1 DPLTGRPAALV
12 DEADA
17 ARAAAL
23 GPLLD
28 PLARVAAGCEAAL
41 ARHAAL
47 LLGVQ
52 EAQALLDGLEASAP
66 ALVREAARQ
75 LPPALLAEVL
85 RRLLEEGV
93 PIRPLRAVLEAL
105 LEAGG
110 AARGAGPLTAA
121 ARRALRRHIGHRAA
135 AGGPLAALL
144 LDPAA
149 ERAVRESLL
158 GELPALEP
166 DRAALLLD
174 ALARALEA
182 AGDPPVLLVSG
193 DVRRA
198 VRLLVAP
205 RYPRLQVLAYDE
217 LPPEQPVRPVG
228 RLALAA

>member
-1 DPLTGRPAALV
+1 
-12 DEADA
+12 
-17 ARAAAL
+17 
-23 GPLLD
+23 
-28 PLARVAAGCEAAL
+28 
-41 ARHAAL
+41 
-47 LLGVQ
+47 VQ
-52 EAQALLDGLEASAP
+52 EAQALLDGLEPSAP
-66 ALVREAARQ
+66 ALVREASRQ

-121 ARRALRRHIGHRAA
+121 ARRSLRRHIGHRAA
-135 AGGPLAALL
+135 AGGPLHALL
-144 LDPAA
+144 LEPAA
-149 ERAVRESLL
+149 ERAVRDSLL

-166 DRAALLLD
+166 DQAALLLD
-174 ALARALEA
+174 GLERAIDG
-182 AGDPPVLLVSG
+182 AGGAPVLLVSS

-228 RLALAA
+228 RLGLLGAGSPAGAAAA

>member
-1 DPLTGRPAALV
+1 M
-12 DEADA
+12 
-17 ARAAAL
+17 
-23 GPLLD
+23 
-28 PLARVAAGCEAAL
+28 
-41 ARHAAL
+41 
-47 LLGVQ
+47 
-52 EAQALLDGLEASAP
+52 
-66 ALVREAARQ
+66 
-75 LPPALLAEVL
+75 L

-110 AARGAGPLTAA
+110 AARGAGPLVAA
-121 ARRALRRHIGHRAA
+121 ARRALARHIGHRAA

-149 ERAVRESLL
+149 ERALREALH

-166 DRAALLLD
+166 ERAARLLD
-174 ALARALEA
+174 ALAAAVEA
-182 AGDPPVLLVSG
+182 AGGSPVLLVSG

-198 VRLLVAP
+198 LRLLVAP
-205 RYPRLQVLAYDE
+205 RYPRLQVLAFDE